1 MILYDNDLDADAYP
15 VRLLLSLLGLG
26 CERVIIDSSP
36 LALRGH
42 GPRGP
47 VLDDDGARITGAAAV
62 LRHLAARHAPQWL
75 PASPGL
81 GDPWLSALTSPRFAP
96 RQARLLALFTAEG
109 PPPGLVEEATNRL
122 QELDD
127 HLTLGRVRRLVSGS
141 RGQRPT
147 IVDLAAFG
155 PVALSNDYGV
165 EHDAFPAL
173 RRWIRRVRALPGFI
187 PMPGIPQFC

>member
-1 MILYDNDLDADAYP
+1 VILYDNDLDADAYP

-47 VLDDDGARITGAAAV
+47 VLDDDGARIIGAAAV
-62 LRHLAARHAPQWL
+62 LRHLAARHAPEWL

-96 RQARLLALFTAEG
+96 RQARLLALFTVEG
-109 PPPGLVEEATNRL
+109 PPPGLVEEAAYRL

-127 HLTLGRVRRLVSGS
+127 HLTLGEFDGHLWFAGK
-141 RGQRPT
+141 RPT

>member
-1 MILYDNDLDADAYP
+1 VILYDNDLDADAYP

-36 LALRGH
+36 AALRGH

-47 VLDDDGARITGAAAV
+47 MLDDGGARIVGAAAV
-62 LRHLAARHAPQWL
+62 LRHLAARHMPEWL
-75 PASPGL
+75 PASPGP

-109 PPPGLVEEATNRL
+109 PPAGLVEEATYRL

-127 HLTLGRVRRLVSGS
+127 HLTHREFDGRPWFA
-141 RGQRPT
+141 GQRPT

-155 PVALSNDYGV
+155 PAALSSDYGV
-165 EHDAFPAL
+165 EHDPFPAL
-173 RRWIRRVRALPGFI
+173 RRWIRRVRALPGFM

>member
-1 MILYDNDLDADAYP
+1 VILYDNVLDADAYP
-15 VRLLLSLLGLG
+15 VRLLLSLLGLA
-26 CERVIIDSSP
+26 CERVTIDSSP

-47 VLDDDGARITGAAAV
+47 VLEDGGARVVGAAAV
-62 LRHLAARHAPQWL
+62 LRHLAARHAPEWL
-75 PASPGL
+75 PASPGP
-81 GDPWLSALTSPRFAP
+81 GDSLLTSLTSPRFAP

-109 PPPGLVEEATNRL
+109 PPPGLVEEATHRL

-127 HLTLGRVRRLVSGS
+127 HLTLGEFD
-141 RGQRPT
+141 GQPWFAGERPA

-155 PVALSNDYGV
+155 PAALSNDYGV

-187 PMPGIPQFC
+187 PMPGVPQFY